1 MCPDLQPYVSPLLY
15 LEVLD
20 DLERLLGHVL
30 LSADANGNAA
40 SEAEGALQ
48 LSPAILEAL
57 LSHLRRPPAAG
68 RQLMIIGVTAARRII
83 GRTPLLGTFDA
94 VVQLPSLAAEA
105 NGPPGAAVRR
115 LLWLCGA
122 AAEASEELALLSAL
136 VPPSMPLKQILHAV
150 ELSRLPPA
158 EPRTPEAEGA
168 AEAAGAEAAGAAAEG
183 VAAEAGAAET
193 EGAARPARG
202 AQTARE
208 ARGAEEAEAAEEPLS
223 DALVTAA
230 LPYRS
235 HQATYSDTH
244 LLTHARFLPHLLSY
258 YRYLH
263 VGIHLLA
270 D

>member
-1 MCPDLQPYVSPLLY
+1 M
-15 LEVLD
+15 
-20 DLERLLGHVL
+20 
-30 LSADANGNAA
+30 
-40 SEAEGALQ
+40 
-48 LSPAILEAL
+48 
-57 LSHLRRPPAAG
+57 
-68 RQLMIIGVTAARRII
+68 
-83 GRTPLLGTFDA
+83 
-94 VVQLPSLAAEA
+94 
-105 NGPPGAAVRR
+105 
-115 LLWLCGA
+115 
-122 AAEASEELALLSAL
+122 
-136 VPPSMPLKQILHAV
+136 
-150 ELSRLPPA
+150 
-158 EPRTPEAEGA
+158 EAEGA